1 MDQLI
6 EINSLEEYEKAI
18 QTKSIILFTASWCP
32 DCMFIKPFIGNVV
45 KKYPNFTFYS
55 INRDHF
61 IDLCQDLDI
70 LGIPS
75 FVSYENGQETGRF
88 VSKLRKR
95 FILCDSKC
103 SFLVIESNDLS
114 LSTSD
119 EFLEFILGYICLILF
134 VNLLNSSLF
143 QKSTPSVRH
152 SRSIEKAPLITK
164 RFRSL

>member
-45 KKYPNFTFYS
+45 KKYPNFTSYS

-88 VSKLRKR
+88 VSKLRKTQEEIET
-95 FILCDSKC
+95 FI
-103 SFLVIESNDLS
+103 
-114 LSTSD
+114 
-119 EFLEFILGYICLILF
+119 
-134 VNLLNSSLF
+134 
-143 QKSTPSVRH
+143 Q
-152 SRSIEKAPLITK
+152 SIK
-164 RFRSL
+164 

>member
-18 QTKSIILFTASWCP
+18 QTKSIIL
-32 DCMFIKPFIGNVV
+32 

-88 VSKLRKR
+88 VSKLRKTQEEIET
-95 FILCDSKC
+95 FI
-103 SFLVIESNDLS
+103 
-114 LSTSD
+114 
-119 EFLEFILGYICLILF
+119 
-134 VNLLNSSLF
+134 
-143 QKSTPSVRH
+143 Q
-152 SRSIEKAPLITK
+152 SIK
-164 RFRSL
+164 

>member
-55 INRDHF
+55 INRDYF

-75 FVSYENGQETGRF
+75 FVSYENGQETGRLN
-88 VSKLRKR
+88 KEEMK
-95 FILCDSKC
+95 
-103 SFLVIESNDLS
+103 SFLNH
-114 LSTSD
+114 
-119 EFLEFILGYICLILF
+119 LF
-134 VNLLNSSLF
+134 MTKNLKKKKLLKKVKVNKYQKKLLPKML
-143 QKSTPSVRH
+143 
-152 SRSIEKAPLITK
+152 K
-164 RFRSL
+164 RLKKK

>member
-1 MDQLI
+1 MYLFKQAITQEPSEDAYYCNLGQAYCAQGYYEEAIESFTQALQLGGSSFYSYRGMGLAY
-6 EINSLEEYEKAI
+6 NGLEEYEKAI

-55 INRDHF
+55 INRDYF

-88 VSKLRKR
+88 VSKLRKTQEEIET
-95 FILCDSKC
+95 FI
-103 SFLVIESNDLS
+103 
-114 LSTSD
+114 
-119 EFLEFILGYICLILF
+119 
-134 VNLLNSSLF
+134 
-143 QKSTPSVRH
+143 Q
-152 SRSIEKAPLITK
+152 SIK
-164 RFRSL
+164 